1 MKRIL
6 SGKMP
11 PDPGTLTLWLVEWR
25 NGNQEAG
32 QKLFEAAYQELR
44 RLAAWY
50 LQRERPDH
58 TLQPTALV
66 NELYL
71 KLFAGEPVEWRNRAH
86 FFAVAA
92 QQMRR
97 ILIDH
102 ARAHLA
108 EKRGG
113 GDAWLSTADADGV
126 AAPRAEELLELDEA
140 LRRLEELDQ
149 RSARVVELGFFG
161 GLTEAEAAE
170 VLDISLA
177 TLKRDWGF
185 ARAWLVDQF
194 SSRQT
199 GRSDGS

>member
-1 MKRIL
+1 
-6 SGKMP
+6 MP

-149 RSARVVELGFFG
+149 RSARVVELRFFG

-185 ARAWLVDQF
+185 ARAWLVDQC